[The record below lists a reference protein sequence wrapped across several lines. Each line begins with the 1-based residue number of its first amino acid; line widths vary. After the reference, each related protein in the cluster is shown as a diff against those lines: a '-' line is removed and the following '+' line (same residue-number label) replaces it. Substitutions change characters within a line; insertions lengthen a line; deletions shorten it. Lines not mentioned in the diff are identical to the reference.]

1 MCIFV
6 AGTGLITAVVA
17 DQSAPYNSAST
28 CIGRSRSRIEF
39 ADMATSTSGQHMLA
53 VSGAETPVTLYTVH
67 CKLDIQECGSSSL
80 SVVLKNHSS
89 FCVSDR
95 ASAGQEAVR
104 ISAIK
109 FVLSESSDA
118 ITVGVDGPDGGRVR
132 MWELDYA
139 HQSCHKLFSHSQ
151 PSPKRKLVPVWRYC
165 NEFSGMNAKL
175 DCIST
180 PRSSIVSGTKPSCYV
195 AAAFADGTIQCL
207 IRDSLQ
213 QIASAELPP
222 VNNNT
227 RDSSK
232 VGMIFIYTK
241 PIAIMLNIY
250 PVIISTKILQFQ
262 KDIYSIYNTYRL

>member
-1 MCIFV
+1 M
-6 AGTGLITAVVA
+6 
-17 DQSAPYNSAST
+17 
-28 CIGRSRSRIEF
+28 
-39 ADMATSTSGQHMLA
+39 
-53 VSGAETPVTLYTVH
+53 
-67 CKLDIQECGSSSL
+67 
-80 SVVLKNHSS
+80 
-89 FCVSDR
+89 
-95 ASAGQEAVR
+95 R

-151 PSPKRKLVPVWRYC
+151 PSPKRKLVPIWRYC

-250 PVIISTKILQFQ
+250 SVIISTKILQFQ
-262 KDIYSIYNTYRL
+262 KDIYCIYI